1 MYEIVL
7 SLLVSHSAPGAV
19 PSAELAQ
26 EIVRVSAQYELDPVL
41 VTRIIL
47 TESRGLASAINQ
59 RTADYGLMQI
69 NIKTAA
75 AYNVSIRDLMQWRKN
90 LTLGAKVLSKMN
102 RTCRYNVGT
111 ARLDGA
117 RLDRCIRYEQKLAS
131 FN

>member
-19 PSAELAQ
+19 PANELVTAII
-26 EIVRVSAQYELDPVL
+26 EVADIYDLDPVL
-41 VTRIIL
+41 ITQIIL
-47 TESRGLASAINQ
+47 TESRGRANAVNS
-59 RTADYGLMQI
+59 RTQDYGLMQI
-69 NIKTAA
+69 NIKTAE
-75 AYNVSIRDLMQWRKN
+75 AYNVPIRDLLQWRKN
-90 LTLGAKVLSKMN
+90 LTLGAKVLATFD

-111 ARLDGA
+111 ARLHGA